1 MFKRILVVDDDKIT
15 RESIKEILLIHD
27 YIAEVESNGASALK
41 RLEKENYDMVF
52 CDVVMPNMDGIEFLQ
67 KVISKGFETI
77 VVMMSGFSSI
87 DNAVKAMSLGAYD
100 YITKPFKSDEIIL
113 TIRKASERQR
123 LKSENRQLRNNL
135 AETYSFSNI
144 IGSSESLK
152 RIFSIIKK
160 ISEFKTTVLISGES
174 GTGKE
179 LIARAIHFNSNR
191 SKWPLVTVNCGTIP
205 ENLLESELFGHVQGA
220 FTDAIKD
227 KTGLFLEADKGTLF
241 LDEIGELPL
250 SLQVKLLR
258 VLQEEEIKP
267 VGSNKSIKVDVRIM
281 AATVRNLAKEVA
293 EGKFREDLY
302 YRINV
307 LPINIP
313 PLRERK
319 QDIPLLTRH
328 FIDKYNKKLNIN
340 IEKITPAA
348 MNLLYDYHWPGNVRE
363 LENILERTMVLSETK
378 QIEAKN
384 FPAELKAV
392 MERPP
397 MEIAEN
403 IVSIKKANK
412 IMERIL
418 IERVLEITNGNRTQA
433 AKILEISHPSLLYKM
448 KEYSID
454 L

>member
-1 MFKRILVVDDDKIT
+1 MFKRILIVDDDKNT
-15 RESIKEILLIHD
+15 RESIKEILAIHD
-27 YIAEVESNGASALK
+27 YIADVESDGISALK
-41 RLEKENYDMVF
+41 RLEKEDYDMVF
-52 CDVVMPNMDGIEFLQ
+52 CDVVMPNMDGITFLQ
-67 KVISKGFETI
+67 EVISKGFETI
-77 VVMMSGFSSI
+77 IVMMSGFNSI
-87 DNAVKAMSLGAYD
+87 DNAVKAMSIGAYD

-113 TIRKASERQR
+113 TIRKANERQR
-123 LKSENRQLRNNL
+123 LKSENKQLRSNL

-152 RIFSIIKK
+152 RIFTIIKK

-179 LIARAIHFNSNR
+179 LIAKAIHFNSNR
-191 SKWPLVTVNCGTIP
+191 SKMPLVTVNCGTIP
-205 ENLLESELFGHVQGA
+205 ENLLESELFGHMQGA
-220 FTDAIKD
+220 FTDAIKN
-227 KTGLFLEADKGTLF
+227 KTGLFFEADKGTLF

-281 AATVRNLAKEVA
+281 AATVRNLAKDVE

-319 QDIPLLTRH
+319 EDIPLLTRH
-328 FIDKYNKKLNIN
+328 FINKYNKKLKIN
-340 IEKITPAA
+340 IEGITPAA
-348 MNLLYDYHWPGNVRE
+348 MSLLYDYHWPGNVRE
-363 LENILERTMVLSETK
+363 LENILERSMVLSDTK
-378 QIEAKN
+378 QIETKN

-397 MEIAEN
+397 MEIADN

-412 IMERIL
+412 IMEKIL
-418 IERVLEITNGNRTQA
+418 IERTLVITKSNRTQA